1 MLAAFLHSA
10 PFARLGAKRTRRMQK
25 GAGAFL
31 HSVFRLHSKAQTGK
45 KETSLNSKRNSG
57 QKGNLFCFVLNQPAA
72 WRIERCHIEPGFN
85 ASTRN
90 AEPAIR

>member
-1 MLAAFLHSA
+1 MLAAFLHRA

-45 KETSLNSKRNSG
+45 KETA
-57 QKGNLFCFVLNQPAA
+57 FFHPATPKA
-72 WRIERCHIEPGFN
+72 FGVPGKKE
-85 ASTRN
+85 T
-90 AEPAIR
+90 